1 MQKILVWDVPTRV
14 GHWLLASA
22 FFIALASGDSE
33 AMRLVHVTVGL
44 AFGGVLAFRLFW
56 GVAGTRYARFK
67 SFLFSPS
74 EVVAY
79 VRGLLQ
85 GHPAH
90 WVGHNPAGSYAIFL
104 LLSLG
109 VLVMGS
115 GVLVYAEIGGNW
127 LQELHDTASYLM
139 LGVVGVHVAG
149 VAVSSLLHNE
159 NLVRSMFNGYKQGKS
174 AQAIPSAKPLWL
186 VGLLGLVVIAGLLVR
201 VL

>member
-33 AMRLVHVTVGL
+33 AMRLVHVTIGL

-67 SFLFSPS
+67 SFLFSPRA
-74 EVVAY
+74 VVAY
-79 VRGLLQ
+79 VRGLMQ
-85 GHPAH
+85 GRPAH
-90 WVGHNPAGSYAIFL
+90 WVGHNPAGSYAIYL

-109 VLVMGS
+109 ALVVGS
-115 GVLVYAEIGGNW
+115 GVLAYMEIGGDW
-127 LQELHDTASYLM
+127 LQEVHDTAAYLM

-149 VAVSSLLHNE
+149 VMVSSLLHRE
-159 NLVRSMFNGYKQGKS
+159 NLVRSMFNGYKEGTG
-174 AQAIPSAKPLWL
+174 AQAISSAKSLWL
-186 VGLLGLVVIAGLLVR
+186 VGLLGMAVIAGLLVR